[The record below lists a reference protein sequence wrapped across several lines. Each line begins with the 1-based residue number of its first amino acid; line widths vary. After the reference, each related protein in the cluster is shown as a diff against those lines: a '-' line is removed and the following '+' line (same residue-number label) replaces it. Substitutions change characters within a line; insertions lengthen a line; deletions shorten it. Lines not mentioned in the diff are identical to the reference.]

1 MVQCCGCDL
10 LLFSTQQA
18 VKTHISLKIKI
29 NKGELVLGKL
39 ASAGLATRTRPQ
51 PGPGPRPGPGPGQE
65 DSYFHRGLHN
75 VSWPGPG
82 YIIVNLGSA
91 AAAAGRG
98 GGGSCCPPAGQ
109 LVGWWS
115 CHLTKTKIFSETDSS
130 SDSESE
136 SSADQ
141 DPPEKD
147 PASES
152 ETSLPADPGEKYCEI
167 L

>member
-1 MVQCCGCDL
+1 MFKCCGCD

-39 ASAGLATRTRPQ
+39 ASEGPAGAGGRLGVGPGRGRPGAGL
-51 PGPGPRPGPGPGQE
+51 E
-65 DSYFHRGLHN
+65 DRYFHKGLHN
-75 VSWPGPG
+75 LSWPGPG
-82 YIIVNLGSA
+82 YMMVNLGLA

-98 GGGSCCPPAGQ
+98 GGGSDSSESGGSGCPGQ
-109 LVGWWS
+109 LAGGAAT
-115 CHLTKTKIFSETDSS
+115 LLRLEYSETDPS

-136 SSADQ
+136 SWADQ
-141 DPPEKD
+141 DPPELD

-152 ETSLPADPGEKYCEI
+152 ET
-167 L
+167 